1 MEWIDPKL
9 LEDALKIQLN
19 KLYGGI
25 VCINIVYMCMQV
37 KHIYTRTHIA

>member
-25 VCINIVYMCMQV
+25 VCTYCVHVYAGQ
-37 KHIYTRTHIA
+37 THIHT